1 MMRFVKKISSD
12 AVAKALESKLLS
24 STFDL
29 DQSTMIDWPILA
41 KVVDVK
47 EVVVKTMFGKKNV
60 RRVTLK
66 DKLGNKNILSVWGDN
81 YQDLFV
87 GFVCLFKNV
96 MVEDFPND
104 KPYHLKACKSTSIQ
118 FAPLPYQDEFEN
130 ISIVDGIIQ
139 NATIIGFQNVYFI
152 KCCRICKS
160 ILKKDFISEGKNC
173 YRCDEKIDNPMKDF
187 KFTLVVQKDGDEEF
201 KYLIGSGNLLKIK
214 SFEAEETLE
223 EKLNLDY
230 EGKEVNLE
238 FVKDFSSTNKRDP
251 YKRYKIYDIFG
262 Q

>member
-1 MMRFVKKISSD
+1 MMRYVRKISPN
-12 AVAKALESKLLS
+12 AVLQALESKLLS

-29 DQSTMIDWPILA
+29 DPSTMVNWPILA

-47 EVVVKTMFGKKNV
+47 EVVVKTMFGKKDV

-66 DKLGNKNILSVWGDN
+66 DKLGNKNILSVWGEN

-87 GFVCLFKNV
+87 GFVCLFNNV

-104 KPYHLKACKSTSIQ
+104 KPYHLKACKSTLIQ

-130 ISIVDGIIQ
+130 ISIVDGIIE

-201 KYLIGSGNLLKIK
+201 KYLIGSGNLLKIE
-214 SFEAEETLE
+214 SFVAEETLE

-238 FVKDFSSTNKRDP
+238 FVKENFSIPN
-251 YKRYKIYDIFG
+251 KRYKIHSLTISK
-262 Q
+262 